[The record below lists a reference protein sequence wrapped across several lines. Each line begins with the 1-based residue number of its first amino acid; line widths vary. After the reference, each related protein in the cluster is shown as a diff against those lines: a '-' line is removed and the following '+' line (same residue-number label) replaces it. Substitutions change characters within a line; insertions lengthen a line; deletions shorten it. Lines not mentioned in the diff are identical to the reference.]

1 MRRKPRDGFDRIMLQ
16 NLEMAMFT
24 RETGR
29 CMKCGTAVL
38 YEVEEDGQT
47 TATCPAC
54 GQVLGWSAGFF
65 E

>member
-1 MRRKPRDGFDRIMLQ
+1 MMDGFSEIMMQ

-29 CMKCGTAVL
+29 CMKCGAAVL
-38 YEVEEDGQT
+38 FEADENGDT
-47 TATCPAC
+47 TASCPGC

-65 E
+65 